1 MSKKQFYVSILDQ
14 FANTGDELLAL
25 LDAIET
31 GAVSQYQSN

>member
-1 MSKKQFYVSILDQ
+1 MSKKQFYVSVLDQ

-31 GAVSQYQSN
+31 GAVEYYQSN